1 MSSAPTYRRHR
12 IHVPAT
18 SANLG
23 PGFDVAGI
31 SLSLYLTLD
40 VSVPTTP
47 LTTRQPPTITYSGLD
62 STNVPL
68 DPYKN
73 LITRVA
79 LYLLRCH
86 DITTFPSGI
95 LLHAHNAIPFGRGLG
110 SSAAAVISGLL
121 LGNLLG
127 GLDLPTSR
135 LLDFAL
141 MVERHPDNV
150 TPCLVGG
157 FCGSYLAELTPED
170 ANAAS
175 IPLAEVLPEYPPDA
189 SEDWGR
195 DPPLPPRGIGHYVKF
210 GWEKSI
216 RAIAVMPRFELA
228 TAKAR
233 GVLPE
238 TYSRKDLVRGGGS
251 LSPISGGL
259 FVPCN
264 F

>member
-1 MSSAPTYRRHR
+1 MASHSTYRRHR

-40 VSVPTTP
+40 VSVPTTTP
-47 LTTRQPPTITYSGLD
+47 PSDSPQPPIITYSGLD

-79 LYLLRCH
+79 LYILRCH
-86 DITTFPSGI
+86 GVQTFPPGI

-127 GLDLPTSR
+127 NLDLSPSR

-157 FCGSYLAELTPED
+157 FCGSYLAELTQED
-170 ANAAS
+170 ADAAS

-195 DPPLPPRGIGHYVKF
+195 NPPLPPKGIGHYVKF

-216 RAIAVMPRFELA
+216 KAIAVMPRFELA

-238 TYSRKDLVRGGGS
+238 SYSRNDLVSQFRFLILGFAS
-251 LSPISGGL
+251 L
-259 FVPCN
+259 VC
-264 F
+264 